1 MPSASTRTDS
11 LLSGTSESWSSLAT
25 WGQDPQWRPKDPAPN
40 TPRSGIGEAARED
53 SASPTSRNTRRSP
66 TTARRGTGESTTCGQ
81 HNVWTVTSPIARCST
96 AQQPPK
102 APPHPR
108 GARER
113 TAVRRGASEWR
124 AVRRD
129 GEDLAP
135 PTACATARGKKTN
148 RKGSA
153 KKQWEMMGLRVSN
166 VPICRPVTLGDP
178 SARV

>member
-25 WGQDPQWRPKDPAPN
+25 CGPGSAVAPQGSRSEHPSQWHRGSGARRQRLTHISEHAPKSDH
-40 TPRSGIGEAARED
+40 
-53 SASPTSRNTRRSP
+53 RSP
-66 TTARRGTGESTTCGQ
+66 RHRGK

-148 RKGSA
+148 RKGSG